1 MRRGARVLAAL
12 TCLALM
18 CFGLWRLLGLVT
30 ERGAAR
36 ESYKALDIYVEALP
50 SADAP
55 AEPSTQPAPTHE
67 AAEPYQVD
75 FEALARINPD
85 VAAWLIL
92 EGTALSYPV
101 VQGQDNEYYLDR
113 LFDGSYNAS
122 GCLFLDSRCEA
133 RFTSPNSIVYGHH
146 MKDGSMFAAL
156 DGYKEQEF
164 YEAHPSLLLLTPGGD
179 YEAQVFS
186 AYVAPTD
193 AAAWRLDFEGRE
205 LMPPGSRR
213 SARPPVSRRAL
224 SPGRPSACCRFRPAV
239 TNSRTRGSLST
250 VSCVSFK

>member
-36 ESYKALDIYVEALP
+36 ESYEALDIYVEALP

-67 AAEPYQVD
+67 EAEPYQVD

-101 VQGQDNEYYLDR
+101 VQGQDNEY
-113 LFDGSYNAS
+113 
-122 GCLFLDSRCEA
+122 
-133 RFTSPNSIVYGHH
+133 
-146 MKDGSMFAAL
+146 
-156 DGYKEQEF
+156 
-164 YEAHPSLLLLTPGGD
+164 
-179 YEAQVFS
+179 
-186 AYVAPTD
+186 
-193 AAAWRLDFEGRE
+193 
-205 LMPPGSRR
+205 
-213 SARPPVSRRAL
+213 
-224 SPGRPSACCRFRPAV
+224 
-239 TNSRTRGSLST
+239 
-250 VSCVSFK
+250 